1 MKIAFSKMT
10 KGLLLFVFLVSL
22 SANASLSQAKND
34 SVFHLVKPDYQLSP
48 LTGMIRQHWMDAA
61 TYLLD
66 GAFSYI
72 HTLDDPMRFPKQ
84 PGKSY
89 PTDGKFN
96 KTEKSG
102 RTLPHYV
109 RSNSSIKRKSGFSV
123 KWNQGRGL
131 LPATIA

>member
-48 LTGMIRQHWMDAA
+48 LTGMTRQHWMDAA

-96 KTEKSG
+96 KTENLEG
-102 RTLPHYV
+102 LCRTV